1 MSLEKSRAY
10 GLTLTLVTVAC
21 WGMLPVALKALLV
34 YMDPW
39 TITWYRFLVAAIVL
53 GGWLAFT
60 GGLPRP
66 RAWSASAALLLAVAV
81 LGLVGN
87 YVLYLVGLDHVEPGT
102 AQVVIQLA
110 PMFLLLGGLFVFRE
124 PFRAGQ
130 WLGLA
135 VLVTG
140 LVVFFHDRL
149 AMLVSP
155 GTGPGRGVALI
166 VAAAVTWAAYGL
178 AQKKLGGTLSPASV
192 LLVVYIAAVPLLL
205 PASAPGVLFDL
216 DGAALA
222 LLAFCSANTLVAYGC
237 FAEAMKAWEASRVS
251 AVLAVTPLATL
262 GVVSLT
268 HRWFPDHVPA
278 ESVDAL
284 ALGGALMVV
293 AGSATTA
300 LAGRRRKAAA

>member
-10 GLTLTLVTVAC
+10 GLILTLVTVAC
-21 WGMLPVALKALLV
+21 WGVLPVALKALLV
-34 YMDPW
+34 YMDAF
-39 TITWYRFLVAAIVL
+39 TITWYRFLVAAVVL
-53 GGWLAFT
+53 GAWLAAT

-66 RAWSASAALLLAVAV
+66 RSWSAGSAVLLAIAV

-130 WLGLA
+130 WMGLA

-140 LVVFFHDRL
+140 LGLFFHDRL
-149 AMLVSP
+149 ELLVSP
-155 GTGPGRGVALI
+155 ASGPGRGVALI

-178 AQKKLGGTLSPASV
+178 AQKKLGGTLSPASI

-205 PASAPGVLFDL
+205 PVSEPGTVREL
-216 DGAALA
+216 DGAGLA

-262 GVVSLT
+262 GCVAVA

-278 ESVDAL
+278 ESIDAL
-284 ALGGALMVV
+284 ALFGAALVV

-300 LAGRRRKAAA
+300 LAGRRRRAAS

>member
-1 MSLEKSRAY
+1 MSAEKSRAY

-21 WGMLPVALKALLV
+21 WGVLPVALKALLV

-39 TITWYRFLVAAIVL
+39 TITWYRFLVAALVL
-53 GGWLAFT
+53 GAWLAAT

-66 RAWSASAALLLAVAV
+66 RGWSPGAALLLTVAV

-124 PFRAGQ
+124 PFRWGQ
-130 WLGLA
+130 WTGLA

-140 LVVFFHDRL
+140 LLVFFHDRL
-149 AMLVSP
+149 GLLVSP
-155 GTGPGRGVALI
+155 GSGAGRGVALI
-166 VAAAVTWAAYGL
+166 IAAAVTWAAYGL

-192 LLVVYIAAVPLLL
+192 LLVVYVAAVPLLL
-205 PASAPGVLFDL
+205 PTSQPATIMQL
-216 DGAALA
+216 DTVALG
-222 LLAFCSANTLVAYGC
+222 LLVFCSANTLVAYGC
-237 FAEAMKAWEASRVS
+237 FAEAIKAWEASRVS

-262 GVVSLT
+262 GVVAVA
-268 HRWFPDHVPA
+268 HRWFPDHVPP
-278 ESVDAL
+278 EPVDAL

-300 LAGRRRKAAA
+300 LAGRRARAAQ

>member
-1 MSLEKSRAY
+1 MGTEHGRAY
-10 GLTLTLVTVAC
+10 GLSLTLVTVAC
-21 WGMLPVALKALLV
+21 WGVLPVALKALLV

-39 TITWYRFLVAAIVL
+39 TITWYRFLVAALVL
-53 GGWLAFT
+53 GAWLAAT

-66 RAWSASAALLLAVAV
+66 RGWSAGSAALLAVAV

-149 AMLVSP
+149 ALLASP
-155 GTGPGRGVALI
+155 GSGPGRGVALI

-192 LLVVYIAAVPLLL
+192 LLVVYVAAVPLLL
-205 PASAPGVLFDL
+205 PASRPGAVMEL
-216 DGAALA
+216 DGAAIA
-222 LLAFCSANTLVAYGC
+222 LLAFASANTLVAYGC

-262 GVVSLT
+262 AVVAVA
-268 HRWFPDHVPA
+268 HRWWPDHVPA
-278 ESVDAL
+278 EPIDAL
-284 ALGGALMVV
+284 AMAGALMVV

-300 LAGRRRKAAA
+300 LAGRRRPRVA